1 MRRSAGGLS
10 AKDPIGLAGG
20 VYLYAYAPNPL
31 SYIDPLGLSAIS
43 GIDTNNVFRGDGNF
57 SGGSIGLPREG
68 IISAEDIVSHIE
80 EKGDGRLTSFSTK
93 NKSSPSS
100 RGADLFS
107 NKVFKVSVADLA
119 ELEKAGY
126 ISVLTQE
133 NVKGIL
139 KSSSGKSIRRN
150 LNNILQNM
158 SRNNE
163 VLVHGQIHG
172 DTC

>member
-1 MRRSAGGLS
+1 MRAVYQP
-10 AKDPIGLAGG
+10 DPIGLAGG

-163 VLVHGQIHG
+163 VLVHGQIPW